1 MTPQQLLTAAAHH
14 VSELY
19 THPEAPA
26 LLYHNLTHTQ
36 NVVRAAGRI
45 ADHYRLDEEAYA
57 VVHIAAWFHDIG
69 YLSGP
74 ARGHE
79 AKSAAV
85 AQAFL
90 LTQGA
95 AESFIARV
103 MDCIHATHM
112 PQRPTSLEEQIV
124 CDADVF
130 HFGTDDFRERNRQMH
145 REVEIREGREI
156 PGAEWRADTI
166 RLLQE
171 HRFQTEYCQVLLKK
185 GKDENLARLLEKSSK
200 KQKEQPVAEIT
211 AIAAL
216 PKPAADPQKE
226 MKEEKGKEEKKE
238 EKLARGVETMYRMT
252 SSNHLKLSSMADNKA
267 HILITVNSIII
278 SVIVSLV
285 VRKLDSEPHLIIPII
300 ILVTSSLVTIIF
312 SILVTRPNV
321 TRGISTKEDIT
332 QRKSNLLFFGN
343 FYNMDRQDYEWGMK
357 EMRKDVEFAYDSMSR
372 DIFFLGKV
380 LARKYRLLHK
390 AYNFFMFGLVISV
403 VALLIAQIIYNR

>member
-1 MTPQQLLTAAAHH
+1 MTPQQLLTAAEHH
-14 VSELY
+14 VGDLY
-19 THPEAPA
+19 THPSAPV
-26 LLYHNLTHTQ
+26 LLYHNLAHTQ
-36 NVVRAAGRI
+36 NVVRCAGRI

-57 VVHIAAWFHDIG
+57 VVHIAAWFHDAG

-74 ARGHE
+74 ANGHE
-79 AKSAAV
+79 EKSAVMARE
-85 AQAFL
+85 FL
-90 LTQGA
+90 LAQGA
-95 AESFIARV
+95 NEAFASRV
-103 MDCIHATHM
+103 TGCIRATSM
-112 PQRPTSLEEQIV
+112 PQHPASLEEQIV

-145 REVEIREGREI
+145 REAEIREGREI
-156 PGAEWRADTI
+156 PAAEWRADTI

-171 HRFQTEYCQVLLKK
+171 HHFQTEYCQVLLKK
-185 GKDENLARLLEKSSK
+185 GKEENLARLVEKNNK
-200 KQKEQPVAEIT
+200 KQKEKAVEVTEPALMPEPVADK
-211 AIAAL
+211 
-216 PKPAADPQKE
+216 PKVK
-226 MKEEKGKEEKKE
+226 KEEKSKEEKKD

-285 VRKLDSEPHLIIPII
+285 VRKLDSEPHLILPII

-321 TRGISTKEDIT
+321 TRGISTKEDISK
-332 QRKSNLLFFGN
+332 RKSNLLFFGN
-343 FYNMDRQDYEWGMK
+343 FYNMEQKDYEWGMK

-380 LARKYRLLHK
+380 LARKYQLLHK

-403 VALLIAQIIYNR
+403 AALLIVQIIYQK